1 MTWTAPRTW
10 VTTELVTSSQL
21 NTHVRD
27 NLLETAPA
35 KVTTKGDSV
44 WSTGANAIVRLS
56 VGSNGQM
63 LIADS
68 GSTPG
73 VKWTADVVASE
84 SGGSITFGTGSGGHK
99 AVIDGGATGERN
111 LEFHSGGSLRWK
123 IMADDSSE
131 SGSNAGTNLHM
142 EAYDDVGVRLR
153 GGPTF
158 FINRANGFV
167 GINESLNANMTAGLV
182 VNQLLADDEIFAAK
196 SSDVAHGIT
205 DAAETDTYFTIVKK
219 DSSNGGVRLDGYNE
233 GTIGMFLVGNATTEE
248 TSAPSNASIANVM
261 VVGQKKSGTS
271 VGLQGANAHL
281 FAIRNFGTTRWLVDA
296 EGDTYRDGTDNTFDE
311 WDDIQLARAFELEMS
326 PAKVIRSQ
334 FDEFLRYG
342 RDDLVRAGILTG
354 AGDFYNESQL
364 LRLVTGGLWQ
374 ISNRINETTEALQG
388 RLNQALARIEMLEQR
403 LITND

>member
-10 VTTELVTSSQL
+10 VTTELITSSQM

-44 WSTGANAIVRLS
+44 WATGANAIVRLG
-56 VGSNGQM
+56 VGVNFNFFV
-63 LIADS
+63 ADS
-68 GSTPG
+68 AEAAG
-73 VKWTADVVASE
+73 VRWE
-84 SGGSITFGTGSGGHK
+84 PNLNWISGGANEDGLKIGSATGGGQTLQIDGVVTKQKLIEFFGGGVLQWKFTVDDAGSAAQNLQLSAHKPAVEVRMNINRTTGSFK
-99 AVIDGGATGERN
+99 LNDAIDAFNT
-111 LEFHSGGSLRWK
+111 SG
-123 IMADDSSE
+123 I
-131 SGSNAGTNLHM
+131 T
-142 EAYDDVGVRLR
+142 
-153 GGPTF
+153 
-158 FINRANGFV
+158 IN
-167 GINESLNANMTAGLV
+167 
-182 VNQLLADDEIFAAK
+182 QYLADDQILGFQ
-196 SSDVAHGIT
+196 SGDVAHGIT
-205 DAAETDTYFTIVKK
+205 DVAATSTFGAFTKK
-219 DSSNGGVRLDGYNE
+219 ESDNGGLRIDGLNE
-233 GTIGMFLVGNATTEE
+233 GTIGMFLVGSATTEE
-248 TSAPSNASIANVM
+248 TAAPSNSSIANVM

>member
-10 VTTELVTSSQL
+10 VTTELITSSQM

-44 WSTGANAIVRLS
+44 WSTGANAIVRLG
-56 VGSNGQM
+56 VGTNGQV

-68 GSTPG
+68 GSAPG

-84 SGGSITFGTGSGGHK
+84 SGGSITFGDGTGAHK
-99 AVIDGGATGERN
+99 MILDGIKDTERRF
-111 LEFHSGGSLRWK
+111 EIHSGGILRWN
-123 IMADDSSE
+123 IMADSGTE
-131 SGSNAGTNLHM
+131 SGSDVGTNFSI
-142 EAYDDVGVRLR
+142 EAFDDLGVILR
-153 GGPTF
+153 GEPSF
-158 FINRANGFV
+158 FINRVTGLV
-167 GINESLNANMTAGLV
+167 GINESLNTNMTLGLTINQD
-182 VNQLLADDEIFAAK
+182 VNDDEIVALK

-205 DAAETDTYFTIVKK
+205 TATETNTYFTILKK
-219 DSSNGGVRLDGYNE
+219 DSANGGVRMDGYNE

-248 TSAPSNASIANVM
+248 TAAPGNSSIANVM

-296 EGDTYRDGTDNTFDE
+296 EGDTYRDGTSNTFDE
-311 WDDIQLARAFELEMS
+311 WDDAQLARAFEIEMS
-326 PAKVIRSQ
+326 PAKVIRSK
-334 FDEFLRYG
+334 FDEFLQYS

-354 AGDFYNESQL
+354 AGSFYNESQL

-374 ISNRINETTEALQG
+374 VSTRMRETTEALQG
-388 RLNQALARIEMLEQR
+388 RLNQALDRIEILEQR
-403 LITND
+403 LIAND